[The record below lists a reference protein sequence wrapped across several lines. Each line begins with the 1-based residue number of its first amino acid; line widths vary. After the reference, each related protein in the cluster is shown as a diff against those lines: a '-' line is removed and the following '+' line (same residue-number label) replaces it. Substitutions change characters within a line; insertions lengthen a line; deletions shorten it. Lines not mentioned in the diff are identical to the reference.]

1 MCDRGLFLLLFDRR
15 IMKFTSLVLVLS
27 IFILISVN
35 AQLEAKYHT
44 NEELHEY
51 MINFTIRF
59 PYISTVYSIGQS
71 VRGKN
76 INTDS

>member
-1 MCDRGLFLLLFDRR
+1 
-15 IMKFTSLVLVLS
+15 MKFTSLVLVLS